1 MGKAAAKAFLER
13 IQVDQEF
20 AKRVSA
26 CKTREERH
34 ALVKQEGYEFT
45 WEELQE
51 VAQQELTEE
60 QLDLV
65 AGGLP
70 FPGENRPCSPGVHA
84 PM

>member
-1 MGKAAAKAFLER
+1 MSEAAARAFLER
-13 IQVDQEF
+13 IQVDEEF
-20 AKRVSA
+20 ATRVSA

-45 WEELQE
+45 WEELEE

-60 QLDLV
+60 QLDSV

-70 FPGENRPCSPGVHA
+70 YPSKNRPCSPGVHA